1 LLDSQDF
8 GGYDGKYFFRLE
20 LTGYMHYFLNKLI
33 PPRPTFPQDM
43 TEVEGKV
50 MQEHVAYWQDLA
62 NRKIAII
69 FGPVLDP
76 SGAYGIAIIET
87 DDDSAVENICRND
100 PAIKA
105 QIGFRSERHPIP
117 DPILRR

>member
-1 LLDSQDF
+1 M
-8 GGYDGKYFFRLE
+8 YFLRLAV
-20 LTGYMHYFLNKLI
+20 TSCMHYFLNKLI
-33 PPRPTFPQDM
+33 PPRPTFHQDM
-43 TEVEGKV
+43 TEVEGEV

-76 SGAYGIAIIET
+76 IGVYGIAIIET
-87 DDDSAVENICRND
+87 DDESIVEDICRND

-105 QIGFRSERHPIP
+105 QIGFRSEHYPIP
-117 DPILRR
+117 HAILRG